1 MKYMIVTQTFPPR
14 TGGMQNVMDSICKRL
29 SINNEI
35 HIFPDHFLSKKY
47 SDSNFNINIHN
58 NFSPKILRPYVKK
71 KFLKIICKPNDVII
85 CDSWKSLNAVPKSI
99 NKIYVF
105 AHGQEFLAKE
115 KKFEKIKKSLNRA
128 SCIICSSHYTA
139 NLIDKLKISNT
150 KKVVIPPTY
159 SLEKTS
165 ENKIKSA
172 EKSEVVSL
180 LTICRLEKRKGIL
193 PVLRCLSSL
202 NANNLLKPFKWNICG
217 EGLQLEELKENIK
230 KLNLSDNVF
239 LVGKINGNLKQKF
252 LESSDVFVMPSY
264 KVNNSIE
271 GFGISYIEAA
281 AFRIPSI
288 AGLDGGVTDAV
299 IDKKTGWCVDPLNQ
313 EQLANVLR
321 DAINNKD
328 QRQKYGLHAEQN
340 FLQYFLGEKVFR
352 KFMDTI
358 SI

>member
-14 TGGMQNVMDSICKRL
+14 TGGMQNVMDSISKRL
-29 SINNEI
+29 SVSNET
-35 HIFPDHFLSKKY
+35 HIFPDHYLSKDYGSK
-47 SDSNFNINIHN
+47 NLNIHIHN
-58 NFSPKILRPYVKK
+58 NFSPKILRPFIKK
-71 KFLKIICKPNDVII
+71 ILLNVFCNSNDVII

-105 AHGQEFLAKE
+105 AHGQEFLSKE
-115 KKFEKIKKSLNRA
+115 KKIKKIKKSLNRA
-128 SCIICSSHYTA
+128 SCIICSSNYTSS
-139 NLIDKLKISNT
+139 LIDKLKITNI
-150 KKVVIPPTY
+150 KKIVIPPTY
-159 SLEKTS
+159 SLEKS
-165 ENKIKSA
+165 LENNTKSR
-172 EKSEVVSL
+172 ENSKTVSL

-193 PVLRCLSSL
+193 PVLRCLSNL
-202 NANNLLKPFKWNICG
+202 NKNKLLKPFQWNICG
-217 EGLQLEELKENIK
+217 EGLQFDEIRKNIK
-230 KLNLSDNVF
+230 KFNLSDNVF
-239 LVGKINGNLKQKF
+239 LVGKINDNLKQKF

-264 KVNNSIE
+264 KVNDSIE

-299 IDKKTGWCVDPLNQ
+299 IDSKTGWCVNPLNQ
-313 EQLANVLR
+313 DQLANVLK

-328 QRQKYGLHAEQN
+328 LRQKYGLQAEKQ
-340 FLQYFLGEKVFR
+340 FLQSFLGEKVFR